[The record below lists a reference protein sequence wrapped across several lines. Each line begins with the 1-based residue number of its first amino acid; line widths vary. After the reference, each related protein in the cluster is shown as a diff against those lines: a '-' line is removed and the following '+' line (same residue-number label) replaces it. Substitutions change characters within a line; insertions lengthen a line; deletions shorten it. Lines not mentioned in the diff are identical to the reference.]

1 MYAFAYGYVGDA
13 QLYVLFFLPMQF
25 IGMYIWSNELDNQS
39 TTRVRSLTNIGR
51 LIVIILCVGLGA
63 AFYYEIP
70 AFSKL
75 LTGGYFY
82 ETMLAPRI
90 LDASTN
96 AISVVAQFLLILCY
110 WEQYVL
116 WLCVNVIGIVM
127 YSGMKMT
134 TIDLKI
140 FVFCLL

>member
-1 MYAFAYGYVGDA
+1 
-13 QLYVLFFLPMQF
+13 MQF
-25 IGMYIWSNELDNQS
+25 IGMYTWSNELDNQS

-63 AFYYEIP
+63 AFYYEIS